1 MMQVQIK
8 KENGDTFNP
17 VIFSQKY
24 KLSTFLEEGK
34 MGSYWNY
41 DLSHIGS
48 LSEKE
53 VSLYSQATA
62 FRESVMSGE
71 VSVKDDEVSP
81 NTNTEEPVP
90 F

>member
-1 MMQVQIK
+1 
-8 KENGDTFNP
+8 
-17 VIFSQKY
+17 
-24 KLSTFLEEGK
+24 

-41 DLSHIGS
+41 DISHIGS
-48 LSEKE
+48 LTEKE